1 MLKLKK
7 LDTVTQIYKTMNVGE
22 MRVVQMGG
30 GSDVIGNVVNKIT
43 SLVKPEPDAFD
54 EGLH

>member
-7 LDTVTQIYKTMNVGE
+7 LDTITGIYKSMSVGE
-22 MRVVQMGG
+22 MRVVQVGG

-43 SLVKPEPDAFD
+43 SIVEGEPDAF
-54 EGLH
+54 EGKQ